1 MTSKGYTVVVTE
13 KVKKILLRLPSSIAS
28 RIENSLLKLEEN
40 PRPPGSKK
48 LKGRAGYRLRIG
60 DYRVIYEIEDNI
72 LRVIVI
78 DVGHRK
84 RYLSIAFR
92 PPYQSRSPGQFTST
106 FLHSKLFLWEV
117 LS

>member
-1 MTSKGYTVVVTE
+1 
-13 KVKKILLRLPSSIAS
+13 
-28 RIENSLLKLEEN
+28 LEEN

-84 RYLSIAFR
+84 VFINSI
-92 PPYQSRSPGQFTST
+92 ST
-106 FLHSKLFLWEV
+106 PISK
-117 LS
+117 

>member
-1 MTSKGYTVVVTE
+1 
-13 KVKKILLRLPSSIAS
+13 
-28 RIENSLLKLEEN
+28 LEEN

-84 RYLSIAFR
+84 DI
-92 PPYQSRSPGQFTST
+92 YQ
-106 FLHSKLFLWEV
+106 
-117 LS
+117 